1 MPAQVFAQ
9 SSPPT
14 AKELEKAEREKE
26 LEILRSDLE
35 QRKAT
40 EAKIKAEVDAL
51 KDDRKKFGQA
61 LVDTAARL
69 KAIEGRLSAAEA
81 RLKPLDARE
90 AEVKRSLDGRRHIL
104 AEVLSAAA
112 RLSRRPAP
120 AIMLKPEDAL
130 DSVRSAMLLGA
141 VVPELREEAETL
153 VADLA
158 ELERVRK
165 EIDTERRTLAAN
177 QSGLAAE
184 RVRLA
189 ALIEERQRQ
198 QSEREKAL
206 EGERGR
212 AQALA
217 KQVQTVSELVT
228 RIEKEIETARIAAEE
243 ARRKAEAEAARRE
256 AEAARLAAEAEAARK
271 KAEAEA
277 AKRMAAAEAARLRAE
292 ADAARRE
299 AEAAKREAEAAKQKA
314 ERRNFAALADPA
326 RITPSLPFAEAKGQF
341 ALPVAGTRIRDF
353 GAPDGA
359 GGTEKGIQ
367 LSTRPGA
374 QVTAP
379 CDGWVVYAGLF
390 RSYGRLLIINGGG
403 GYHVL
408 LAGMEQI
415 TVELGQFVL
424 AGEPVAVMAGSGQ
437 AAARAA
443 QASPPV
449 LYIEFRKDG
458 NSIDP
463 APWWAESDNE
473 KARG

>member
-1 MPAQVFAQ
+1 RAGAALFALALFMPAQVFAQ

-40 EAKIKAEVDAL
+40 ETKIKAEVEAL

-69 KAIEGRLSAAEA
+69 KAIEGRLSATEA

-90 AEVKRSLDGRRHIL
+90 AEVKRSLDSRRHIL

-212 AQALA
+212 AQ
-217 KQVQTVSELVT
+217 
-228 RIEKEIETARIAAEE
+228 
-243 ARRKAEAEAARRE
+243 
-256 AEAARLAAEAEAARK
+256 
-271 KAEAEA
+271 
-277 AKRMAAAEAARLRAE
+277 
-292 ADAARRE
+292 
-299 AEAAKREAEAAKQKA
+299 
-314 ERRNFAALADPA
+314 
-326 RITPSLPFAEAKGQF
+326 
-341 ALPVAGTRIRDF
+341 
-353 GAPDGA
+353 
-359 GGTEKGIQ
+359 
-367 LSTRPGA
+367 
-374 QVTAP
+374 
-379 CDGWVVYAGLF
+379 
-390 RSYGRLLIINGGG
+390 
-403 GYHVL
+403 
-408 LAGMEQI
+408 
-415 TVELGQFVL
+415 
-424 AGEPVAVMAGSGQ
+424 
-437 AAARAA
+437 
-443 QASPPV
+443 
-449 LYIEFRKDG
+449 
-458 NSIDP
+458 
-463 APWWAESDNE
+463 
-473 KARG
+473 

>member
-40 EAKIKAEVDAL
+40 EAKIKAEVEAL

-90 AEVKRSLDGRRHIL
+90 AEVKRSLDSRRHIL

-165 EIDTERRTLAAN
+165 EIDTERGTLAAN

-189 ALIEERQRQ
+189 VLIEERQRQ

-256 AEAARLAAEAEAARK
+256 AEAARLVAEAEAARK

-314 ERRNFAALADPA
+314 EKRNFAALADPA
-326 RITPSLPFAEAKGQF
+326 RITPSLSFAEAKGQF

-424 AGEPVAVMAGSGQ
+424 AGEPVAVMAGGGQ